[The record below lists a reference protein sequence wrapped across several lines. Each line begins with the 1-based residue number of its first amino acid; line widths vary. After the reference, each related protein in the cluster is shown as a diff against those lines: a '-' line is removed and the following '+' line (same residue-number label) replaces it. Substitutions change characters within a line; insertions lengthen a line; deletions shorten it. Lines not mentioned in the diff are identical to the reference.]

1 VSRSAH
7 SPIIILISLSPKHGV
22 VRYNNKDL
30 HIVGGGD
37 QECHHERDVLKL
49 LAHAPQPMQ
58 IEQQRLRAGVSTREH
73 TTERNRLCGGGLRL
87 RLLLPWFGLLFRLRN
102 GLQPL
107 GDRPPRPSGHRAA
120 PPTSRRRS
128 RRRSGLLLAP
138 SCRRRVR
145 KHKPQHR
152 SRMHL
157 DKVLGVTLGQALQ
170 RGDLVR
176 VHRLIEPEPDPASD
190 ALEREGALIELVQY
204 TNAV

>member
-1 VSRSAH
+1 
-7 SPIIILISLSPKHGV
+7 
-22 VRYNNKDL
+22 
-30 HIVGGGD
+30 VGGGD
-37 QECHHERDVLKL
+37 QEGHHERDVLKL

-73 TTERNRLCGGGLRL
+73 TTERGGGGGLRL
-87 RLLLPWFGLLFRLRN
+87 RRLLPLWFGLSPRLHLRN

-120 PPTSRRRS
+120 PPTGSRRRH
-128 RRRSGLLLAP
+128 SGLLRLAP
-138 SCRRRVR
+138 SCGRVR

-157 DKVLGVTLGQALQ
+157 DKVLGVPLGQALQ

-176 VHRLIEPEPDPASD
+176 VHRLIEPEHDPASD
-190 ALEREGALIELVQY
+190 TLEREGALIELVLY